1 MSEGSILSR
10 WRRPDRDTLL
20 ENVYKCGTP
29 NFDPFPT
36 VTDVMNAAHCSVA
49 AVHNILYGRDNALI
63 EGSGREIGMGRLF
76 HEFISHLKSEISA
89 GRRFRD
95 IPQIRYLYENF
106 ARYEDERKRI
116 ECWQYYIEPWC
127 RRKLNEISK
136 IPKDTNAFFEVS
148 VANAYVPFSYE
159 QGERT
164 YPLMGKIDE
173 VNIEN
178 RVLIERTTMGK
189 PNDDHPPR
197 LKDYQ
202 LWLLWKVLCSI
213 DNEKYPEIWRNI
225 NFDDF
230 NLIVETPYRDF
241 LVKKDNPEFERLT
254 HTAYAWIHDILF
266 ERRGIHE
273 AYERRSCTFLNQM
286 EDCGLRWLC
295 YGRRRPRPFRTV
307 REEMHSDFRRIYVL
321 LAYELLWSKHLFR
334 YQLTMLDRSTLEE
347 LGLTTSGRI
356 LNFEN
361 GNLEIELEPQ
371 QMERFL
377 AQRIAGE
384 LGGYYIVF
392 GSFFVGVKLKGA
404 FVEQKGENRVIINTT
419 NVRVPHSSTAL
430 IVQTD
435 PEISTYIDQPWFL
448 TEWLQRDLYSL
459 ESWGLERDDR
469 ATSNPTIRLLEAI
482 FGVDRL
488 CKGGNNARQ

>member
-1 MSEGSILSR
+1 L
-10 WRRPDRDTLL
+10 D
-20 ENVYKCGTP
+20 
-29 NFDPFPT
+29 
-36 VTDVMNAAHCSVA
+36 
-49 AVHNILYGRDNALI
+49 
-63 EGSGREIGMGRLF
+63 
-76 HEFISHLKSEISA
+76 EISA
-89 GRRFRD
+89 IVR
-95 IPQIRYLYENF
+95 
-106 ARYEDERKRI
+106 
-116 ECWQYYIEPWC
+116 
-127 RRKLNEISK
+127 
-136 IPKDTNAFFEVS
+136 NANIFFEVS

-173 VNIEN
+173 VDIEN
-178 RVLIERTTMGK
+178 KVLIERTTMGR

-202 LWLLWKVLCSI
+202 VWLLWKSLCSI
-213 DNEKYPEIWRNI
+213 SNGKYPEIWRNI

-241 LVKKDNPEFERLT
+241 PVRRENPEFEMLT

-266 ERRGIHE
+266 ERRGVHE
-273 AYERRSCTFLNQM
+273 AYGRRRCTYLNRM
-286 EDCGLRWLC
+286 EDCGLLWSC
-295 YGRRRPRPFRTV
+295 YGKRRTRPFRTV
-307 REEMHSDFRRIYVL
+307 RDEMRSDFRRMHIL

-356 LNFEN
+356 LTFEN
-361 GNLEIELEPQ
+361 GNLEIELEPE

-377 AQRIAGE
+377 AQRVAGE

-404 FVEQKGENRVIINTT
+404 FVDQTSENRVLINTA
-419 NVRVPHSSTAL
+419 NVRVPLSSTAL

-435 PEISTYIDQPWFL
+435 PEISAYVDQPWFL
-448 TEWLQRDLYSL
+448 TEWLQRDLFAL
-459 ESWGLERDDR
+459 ENWGLEKAER
-469 ATSNPTIRLLEAI
+469 ANRNPTIRLLETI
-482 FGVDRL
+482 FGVDPLRR
-488 CKGGNNARQ
+488 GGNDVRQ

>member
-1 MSEGSILSR
+1 MSAGSLLSR
-10 WRRPDRDTLL
+10 WKRPDHDTLT

-36 VTDVMNAAHCSVA
+36 VTDIMNAALCPVA

-63 EGSGREIGMGRLF
+63 EGTGREIGMGRLF
-76 HEFISHLKSEISA
+76 HEFISHLKSQISA
-89 GRRFRD
+89 GRRIRD
-95 IPQIRYLYENF
+95 TAQIRYLYENF
-106 ARYEDERKRI
+106 ARHEDERKRI

-127 RRKLNEISK
+127 RRKLGEISA
-136 IPKDTNAFFEVS
+136 IVRNANIFFEVS

-173 VNIEN
+173 VDIEN
-178 RVLIERTTMGK
+178 KVLIERTTMGR

-202 LWLLWKVLCSI
+202 VWLLWKSLCSI
-213 DNEKYPEIWRNI
+213 SNGKYPEIWRNI

-241 LVKKDNPEFERLT
+241 PVRRENPEFEMLT

-266 ERRGIHE
+266 ERRGVHE
-273 AYERRSCTFLNQM
+273 AYGRRRCTYLNRM
-286 EDCGLRWLC
+286 EDCGLLWSC
-295 YGRRRPRPFRTV
+295 YGKRRTRPFRTV
-307 REEMHSDFRRIYVL
+307 RDEMRSDFRRMHIL

-356 LNFEN
+356 LTFEN
-361 GNLEIELEPQ
+361 GNLEIELEPE

-377 AQRIAGE
+377 AQRVAGE

-404 FVEQKGENRVIINTT
+404 FVDQTSENRVLINTA
-419 NVRVPHSSTAL
+419 NVRVPLSSTAL

-435 PEISTYIDQPWFL
+435 PEISAYVDQPWFL
-448 TEWLQRDLYSL
+448 TEWLQRDLFAL
-459 ESWGLERDDR
+459 ENWGLEKAER
-469 ATSNPTIRLLEAI
+469 ANRNPTIRLLETI
-482 FGVDRL
+482 FGVDPLRR
-488 CKGGNNARQ
+488 GGNDVRQ